1 MSSYFTKSY
10 ARAKRCARAGA
21 LLLAAAVGL
30 GACTEVQVEETR
42 VVLDETT
49 CSSSSAG
56 TGGNNGGNGPGNQQP
71 QSNGAV
77 MDTAVVQIFELHH
90 PESAT
95 PDDCNTCVASR
106 QNCFLESETCVC
118 GPQTSVSVG
127 TLPMMVEN
135 LHLSIPAN
143 YGSLYCMRIM
153 AVQRTSQAE
162 EQCACDPSWEAPSR
176 VRLCAVSSTPYAAGP
191 LPVQMP
197 VQCSDNQKFAACAAD
212 PSTMTTASM
221 N

>member
-1 MSSYFTKSY
+1 MSSYFTKRY
-10 ARAKRCARAGA
+10 RALRTA
-21 LLLAAAVGL
+21 LLAAAIGL

-42 VVLDETT
+42 VMLDTTT
-49 CSSSSAG
+49 CDSNNSSG
-56 TGGNNGGNGPGNQQP
+56 GGGNNGGNQPPQQT
-71 QSNGAV
+71 SAV
-77 MDTAVVQIFELHH
+77 MDTAVVQIFELYH

-95 PDDCNTCVASR
+95 PNDCNTCVASR

-118 GPQTSVSVG
+118 GQQAPVSAG
-127 TLPMMVEN
+127 TLPTMLEN
-135 LHLSIPAN
+135 LRLTIPAN
-143 YGSLYCMRIM
+143 YGSLYCMRVM

-176 VRLCAVSSTPYAAGP
+176 VRLCALSTTPYAAGP

-197 VQCSDNQKFAACAAD
+197 VQCSDNQKFASCAAAD
-212 PSTMTTASM
+212 PSSAATTSM